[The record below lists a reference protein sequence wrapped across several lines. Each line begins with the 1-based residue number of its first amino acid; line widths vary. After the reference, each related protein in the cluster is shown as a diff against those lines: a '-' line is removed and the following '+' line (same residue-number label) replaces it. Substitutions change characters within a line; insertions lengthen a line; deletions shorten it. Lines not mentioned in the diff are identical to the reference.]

1 MNISEETSLL
11 TFKAICNFVNDLAC
25 EFGKRHK
32 PLLLY
37 KRLANHTQISH
48 DKAIRK
54 HISIF
59 QNFCAVNRESI
70 TSQNATNLPLRKLE
84 YSERV
89 FIDMEFIFKI
99 ADKETSNVIWQHL
112 LTISA
117 IVDPTGKA
125 KDILRKQVEDSKN
138 PIDET
143 KFINDIISKVQQNI
157 KPDATPMEAISGILQ
172 SGVANELISG
182 LKGGL
187 QSGQLNVRKMI
198 GAVQGVVG
206 NLQNQKD
213 SDPETKQAMGML
225 NNLIS
230 SIGGTGDNPPDLGAI
245 MGSVMSMM
253 TSMGQDSPETAKL
266 MTSALAAFQNL
277 NVVQTPHE
285 KQS

>member
-11 TFKAICNFVNDLAC
+11 TFKAICNFVNDLAS

-59 QNFCAVNRESI
+59 QNFCSSNREAML
-70 TSQNATNLPLRKLE
+70 SQNHTIFSVRKLE

-99 ADKETSNVIWQHL
+99 ADKETSQVIWQHL

-117 IVDPTGKA
+117 LVDPTGKA
-125 KDILRKQVEDSKN
+125 KDILRKQAEDSKN
-138 PIDET
+138 PVDET
-143 KFINDIISKVQQNI
+143 KFITDIISKVQTMI
-157 KPDATPMEAISGILQ
+157 KPDSTPMEAFSNVLK
-172 SGVANELISG
+172 SGVANELVSG
-182 LKGGL
+182 IKGGL
-187 QSGQLNVRKMI
+187 QSGQLDAKKMI
-198 GAVQGVVG
+198 GAIQGVVS
-206 NLQNQKD
+206 NLQEQGTE
-213 SDPETKQAMGML
+213 PETKQAMGML
-225 NNLIS
+225 NNLLGS
-230 SIGGTGDNPPDLGAI
+230 MGGNGDSPPDLGSI
-245 MGSVMSMM
+245 MSTVMSMM
-253 TSMGQDSPETAKL
+253 STMGKDSPETSKL
-266 MTSALAAFQNL
+266 MTTALSLFQNL
-277 NVVQTPHE
+277 DVNPE